1 MTTRLNKTNR
11 PEITDYIIKRFDYKS
26 QNREDGKKNFLSIID
41 IWNVQHELQDKFNI
55 SDQSSQKIT
64 WDVYGHKQVSRC
76 MMARETIRN
85 R

>member
-1 MTTRLNKTNR
+1 MIQGDDMATRLNKANR
-11 PEITDYIIKRFDYKS
+11 PKILEYIIKRFDYKS

-64 WDVYGHKQVSRC
+64 WDVYGHKQVKLWHDG
-76 MMARETIRN
+76 
-85 R
+85 

>member
-11 PEITDYIIKRFDYKS
+11 PEITYYIIKRFDYKS

-41 IWNVQHELQDKFNI
+41 IWNVQYELQDKFNI

-64 WDVYGHKQVSRC
+64 WDVYGHKQVRLWHDG
-76 MMARETIRN
+76 
-85 R
+85 